1 MGPMA
6 FTERAGVSLRAL
18 NSFGV
23 DAHAARLIEVR
34 SAGELPAVV
43 ERLRDGPAPFV
54 LGGGSNVLF
63 TRDPPMPVL
72 RIVLRG
78 HRLLAEDAHG
88 VLVEAGAGEPWN
100 DFVEWTLAQG
110 LVGLEN
116 LALIPGTV
124 GASPIQNIGAYGVE
138 MRERFDSLDAVS
150 LRDGR
155 SRRFD
160 AAECRLGYRDSVFR
174 HGEGREWAI
183 VAVRLRL
190 AREAPLHLDYGEI
203 RDELRA
209 RGIVRAVARDVAD
222 AVSAI
227 RRRKLPDPA
236 VLGNAGS
243 FFRNP
248 VVDAATA
255 DALTAREPRMP
266 RFALP
271 PPAVAAAAARLPTGG
286 EATAPRVKLSAAWLI
301 EQCGWKGFREGDAGV
316 HERHALVLVNHGAA
330 SGAQVAALAAR
341 IAESVRGRFGIVL
354 EPEPTIV

>member
-1 MGPMA
+1 MA
-6 FTERAGVSLRAL
+6 ATERAGVSLRTL

-23 DAHAARLIEVR
+23 EARAARLIEIR
-34 SAGELPAVV
+34 RAGELPAVV

-63 TRDPPMPVL
+63 THDPPMPIL
-72 RIVLRG
+72 RIALRS
-78 HRLLAEDAHG
+78 RTLLAEDERG
-88 VLVEAGAGEPWN
+88 TLVEAGAGEPWN

-116 LALIPGTV
+116 LSLIPGTV

-138 MRERFDSLDAVS
+138 MREHFDSLDAVS

-155 SRRFD
+155 RRRFD
-160 AAECRLGYRDSVFR
+160 AADCRLGYRDSVFR
-174 HGEGREWAI
+174 HAEGRQWAI
-183 VAVRLRL
+183 VAVRFRL
-190 AREAPLHLDYGEI
+190 AREAPLRLDYGEI

-209 RGIVRAVARDVAD
+209 RGITRAVARDVAQ

-227 RRRKLPDPA
+227 RRRKLPDPT

-255 DALTAREPRMP
+255 EALAAREPAMP
-266 RFALP
+266 RFPLP
-271 PPAVAAAAARLPTGG
+271 PDEAPAAGGRPASGEPAVS
-286 EATAPRVKLSAAWLI
+286 RVKLSAGWLI
-301 EQCGWKGFREGDAGV
+301 EQCGWKGFREGDVGV
-316 HERHALVLVNHGAA
+316 HDRHALVLVNHGAA
-330 SGAQVAALAAR
+330 SGAQIAALAAR
-341 IAESVRGRFGIVL
+341 IAETVRKRFGIVL